1 MADKQVITKP
11 AGRALL
17 VAVENAQLR
26 TDVPA
31 IKSGDT
37 VRLQVRVVEGNRERL
52 QPFEGVVMR
61 LRGGGVNSNFTVRRI
76 THGVGVE
83 RTFLLNSPRI
93 EKIEVVRHA
102 RVRRK
107 QLYYL
112 RGLTGKAARLKELRP
127 MTAKEAAAKEAAKVA
142 RTGSLTTTP
151 NTPTADNSGN
161 RIKHQFHRH
170 CPRWK
175 KKWPCLVRA
184 IPMLPGLTR
193 LAGVAS
199 LVPLSPAP

>member
-1 MADKQVITKP
+1 MADKQVVTKP

-17 VAVENAQLR
+17 LAVDNAQLR
-26 TDVPA
+26 KDIPE

-37 VRLQVRVVEGNRERL
+37 VRLQVKVVEGNRERL

-61 LRGGGVNSNFTVRRI
+61 LRGGGVNRNFTVRRI

-83 RTFLLNSPRI
+83 RTFLINSPRI

-127 MTAKEAAAKEAAKVA
+127 LTNKQIAAKEAARAEKVKA
-142 RTGSLTTTP
+142 STVDETP
-151 NTPTADNSGN
+151 VTSSDESTNEE
-161 RIKHQFHRH
+161 
-170 CPRWK
+170 
-175 KKWPCLVRA
+175 
-184 IPMLPGLTR
+184 
-193 LAGVAS
+193 
-199 LVPLSPAP
+199 

>member
-17 VAVENAQLR
+17 EAVENAQLR
-26 TDVPA
+26 KDIPE

-37 VRLQVRVVEGNRERL
+37 VRLQVRVVEVNRERL

-61 LRGGGVNSNFTVRRI
+61 LRGGGVNQNFTVRRI

-83 RTFLLNSPRI
+83 RTFLIHSPRI
-93 EKIEVVRHA
+93 EKIEVLRHA

-107 QLYYL
+107 QLYFL

-127 MTAKEAAAKEAAKVA
+127 MTAKEAAAKEAAKA
-142 RTGSLTTTP
+142 SRISSTTS
-151 NTPTADNSGN
+151 NSAN
-161 RIKHQFHRH
+161 E
-170 CPRWK
+170 
-175 KKWPCLVRA
+175 
-184 IPMLPGLTR
+184 
-193 LAGVAS
+193 
-199 LVPLSPAP
+199 

>member
-1 MADKQVITKP
+1 MADKQVVTKP

-17 VAVENAQLR
+17 LAVDSAQLR
-26 TDVPA
+26 KDIPE

-61 LRGGGVNSNFTVRRI
+61 LRGGGVNRNFTVRRI

-83 RTFLLNSPRI
+83 RTFLLNSPRL
-93 EKIEVVRHA
+93 EKIEVIRHA

-127 MTAKEAAAKEAAKVA
+127 MTSKEAAAKEAARAAKAASVSA
-142 RTGSLTTTP
+142 TTDT
-151 NTPTADNSGN
+151 NNSESTN
-161 RIKHQFHRH
+161 EE
-170 CPRWK
+170 
-175 KKWPCLVRA
+175 
-184 IPMLPGLTR
+184 
-193 LAGVAS
+193 
-199 LVPLSPAP
+199 

>member
-102 RVRRK
+102 RVRRQ

-142 RTGSLTTTP
+142 RTGSLTTTL

-161 RIKHQFHRH
+161 EN
-170 CPRWK
+170 
-175 KKWPCLVRA
+175 A
-184 IPMLPGLTR
+184 
-193 LAGVAS
+193 
-199 LVPLSPAP
+199 

>member
-1 MADKQVITKP
+1 MADKQVVTKP

-17 VAVENAQLR
+17 LAVDSAELR
-26 TDVPA
+26 KDIPE

-37 VRLQVRVVEGNRERL
+37 VRLQVKVVEGNRERL

-61 LRGGGVNSNFTVRRI
+61 LRGGGVNRNFTVRRI

-83 RTFLLNSPRI
+83 RTFLINSPRI
-93 EKIEVVRHA
+93 EKIEVIRHA

-127 MTAKEAAAKEAAKVA
+127 LTNKQIAAKEAARAEKVKA
-142 RTGSLTTTP
+142 SIVEETP
-151 NTPTADNSGN
+151 VTSSNESTNE
-161 RIKHQFHRH
+161 K
-170 CPRWK
+170 
-175 KKWPCLVRA
+175 
-184 IPMLPGLTR
+184 
-193 LAGVAS
+193 
-199 LVPLSPAP
+199 

>member
-17 VAVENAQLR
+17 LAVDSAQLR
-26 TDVPA
+26 KDIPE

-37 VRLQVRVVEGNRERL
+37 VRLHVKVVEGTRERL

-61 LRGGGVNSNFTVRRI
+61 LRGGSVNRNFTVRKI
-76 THGVGVE
+76 TNGVGVE

-93 EKIEVVRHA
+93 EKIEVLRHA

-127 MTAKEAAAKEAAKVA
+127 QSAKEIAAKEAAK
-142 RTGSLTTTP
+142 G
-151 NTPTADNSGN
+151 
-161 RIKHQFHRH
+161 
-170 CPRWK
+170 
-175 KKWPCLVRA
+175 
-184 IPMLPGLTR
+184 
-193 LAGVAS
+193 AS
-199 LVPLSPAP
+199 

>member
-1 MADKQVITKP
+1 MADKQVVTRS
-11 AGRALL
+11 AGQALL
-17 VAVENAQLR
+17 LAVDSAQLR
-26 TDVPA
+26 KDIPE

-37 VRLQVRVVEGNRERL
+37 VRLYVKVVEGTRERL

-61 LRGGGVNSNFTVRRI
+61 LRGGGVNRNFTVRRI

-93 EKIEVVRHA
+93 EKIEVIRHA

-127 MTAKEAAAKEAAKVA
+127 MSSKELAAKEAARAAKVKVA
-142 RTGSLTTTP
+142 TVKETP
-151 NTPTADNSGN
+151 VTSSDESTNEE
-161 RIKHQFHRH
+161 
-170 CPRWK
+170 
-175 KKWPCLVRA
+175 
-184 IPMLPGLTR
+184 
-193 LAGVAS
+193 
-199 LVPLSPAP
+199 

>member
-1 MADKQVITKP
+1 MADKQVVTKP

-17 VAVENAQLR
+17 LAVDSAELR
-26 TDVPA
+26 KDIPE

-37 VRLQVRVVEGNRERL
+37 VRLQVKVVEGNRERL

-61 LRGGGVNSNFTVRRI
+61 LRGGGVNRNFTVRRI

-83 RTFLLNSPRI
+83 RTFLINSPRI
-93 EKIEVVRHA
+93 EKIEVIRHA

-127 MTAKEAAAKEAAKVA
+127 LSNKQIAAKEAARAEKVKA
-142 RTGSLTTTP
+142 STVEETP
-151 NTPTADNSGN
+151 VTSSNESTNEE
-161 RIKHQFHRH
+161 
-170 CPRWK
+170 
-175 KKWPCLVRA
+175 
-184 IPMLPGLTR
+184 
-193 LAGVAS
+193 
-199 LVPLSPAP
+199 

>member
-1 MADKQVITKP
+1 MAEKQTVVKP

-26 TDVPA
+26 QGIPE

-37 VRLQVRVVEGNRERL
+37 VRLHVKVVEGTRERL

-61 LRGGGVNSNFTVRRI
+61 LRGGGMSRNFTVRRI

-83 RTFLLNSPRI
+83 RTFLMHSPRL
-93 EKIEVVRHA
+93 EKIEVLRHA

-107 QLYYL
+107 QLYFL

-127 MTAKEAAAKEAAKVA
+127 MTSKEAAAKEAAKA
-142 RTGSLTTTP
+142 
-151 NTPTADNSGN
+151 A
-161 RIKHQFHRH
+161 K
-170 CPRWK
+170 
-175 KKWPCLVRA
+175 
-184 IPMLPGLTR
+184 
-193 LAGVAS
+193 VAS
-199 LVPLSPAP
+199 VTAVDDTSNIESTEE

>member
-1 MADKQVITKP
+1 MADKQVVTKP

-17 VAVENAQLR
+17 QAVENAQLR
-26 TDVPA
+26 KDVPE

-61 LRGGGVNSNFTVRRI
+61 LRGGGVNRNFTVRRI

-93 EKIEVVRHA
+93 EKIEVIRHA

-107 QLYYL
+107 QLYFL
-112 RGLTGKAARLKELRP
+112 RGLTGKAARLKEVRP
-127 MTAKEAAAKEAAKVA
+127 LTSKQVAAKEAARAAKA
-142 RTGSLTTTP
+142 ASQ
-151 NTPTADNSGN
+151 TAVTDTSNNES
-161 RIKHQFHRH
+161 
-170 CPRWK
+170 
-175 KKWPCLVRA
+175 
-184 IPMLPGLTR
+184 
-193 LAGVAS
+193 S
-199 LVPLSPAP
+199 DE

>member
-1 MADKQVITKP
+1 MADKQVVTRP

-17 VAVENAQLR
+17 LAVENAQLR
-26 TDVPA
+26 HDIPE
-31 IKSGDT
+31 IRSGDT
-37 VRLQVRVVEGNRERL
+37 VRLQIRVVEGNRERL

-61 LRGGGVNSNFTVRRI
+61 LRGSGVNRNFTVRRI

-93 EKIEVVRHA
+93 EKIEVIRHA

-127 MTAKEAAAKEAAKVA
+127 KTSKEIAAKEAALAAKA
-142 RTGSLTTTP
+142 AEISDTSDIDSDTNGSEST
-151 NTPTADNSGN
+151 DE
-161 RIKHQFHRH
+161 Q
-170 CPRWK
+170 
-175 KKWPCLVRA
+175 
-184 IPMLPGLTR
+184 
-193 LAGVAS
+193 
-199 LVPLSPAP
+199 